1 MGIQNGHSPWKIVWL
16 LFIKLYFPHDPEIL
30 LLGNLPKK
38 NKNSAEP
45 YTQVF
50 IAAFF
55 IITPEIIE
63 IFFNCEMAKQMSTS
77 IQWNTPQ

>member
-1 MGIQNGHSPWKIVWL
+1 MTQKFS
-16 LFIKLYFPHDPEIL
+16 HDSEIP

-38 NKNSAEP
+38 NKNSALP
-45 YTQVF
+45 YTWVF

-55 IITPEIIE
+55 IITPEIVQ
-63 IFFNCEMAKQMSTS
+63 IFFNCDMDKQMSTS